1 LKPLSKKSLVSKAA
15 KTQDFRS
22 NPVFPDD
29 TRWMRAAIM
38 AAKRG
43 IGRSGANPPVG
54 CVLIGAGGQLLAS
67 GHTGAGGVPHA
78 ETVALASLDAAGR
91 IALQGGTAYVTLEP
105 CAHHGKTPPCAD
117 ALIAAGIA
125 RLVVALQDPDPRVD
139 GNGLAQIAREGIIVC
154 LGVEAAL
161 ASDAL
166 RYFFN
171 KIHNDK
177 PYCSL
182 KIAASLDGKI
192 ALSDRKK
199 RWLTGPKMRRY
210 VHLLR
215 SQADAIITG
224 IGTILADDPQLNCRN
239 EGLENDSPPIFIFDR
254 LLRIP
259 ATAAVFQSPYPITF
273 FCSEAAPE
281 QRRNALGNAGCVIV
295 PLPDD
300 ADGRPD
306 VGAALRY
313 MAMQGIN
320 HALVEAG
327 TGLVTSFLAADAAD
341 CIYWTQSDHILG
353 GDALPAVG
361 QFTSQAMNAVA
372 IFEENKYIQT
382 HYQAIG
388 SDRLIILQK
397 PYANTGRTQA

>member
-1 LKPLSKKSLVSKAA
+1 MKLLSKKSLVSKAA
-15 KTQDFRS
+15 KTQGFRS
-22 NPVFPDD
+22 NPVFPED

-43 IGRSGANPPVG
+43 VGRSGVNPPVG
-54 CVLIGAGGQLLAS
+54 CVLIGVDGQLLAS
-67 GHTGAGGVPHA
+67 GHTGVGGVPHA
-78 ETVALASLDAAGR
+78 ESAALASLDNAGR

-105 CAHHGKTPPCAD
+105 CTHHGKTPPCAD

-125 RLVVALQDPDPRVD
+125 RLVVALKDPDPRVN
-139 GNGLAQIAREGIIVC
+139 GNGLAQITKKGISVT
-154 LGVEAAL
+154 LGVEATL
-161 ASDAL
+161 ATEYL
-166 RYFFN
+166 KYFIH

-182 KIAASLDGKI
+182 KIATSLDARI
-192 ALSDRKK
+192 ALSDRRK
-199 RWLTGPKMRRY
+199 RWLTSTKMRRY

-224 IGTILADDPQLNCRN
+224 IGTVLADNPQLNCRN

-254 LLRIP
+254 LLRVP
-259 ATAAVFQSPYPITF
+259 TTAAVLQSPYPVTL
-273 FCSEAAPE
+273 FCSEEAPAK
-281 QRRNALGNAGCVIV
+281 RRQALDDAGCVIV

-300 ADGRPD
+300 SDGRPD
-306 VGAALRY
+306 IGAALRC
-313 MAMQGIN
+313 MGAKGIN

-327 TGLVTSFLAADAAD
+327 TDLVTSFLASDTVD

-361 QFTSQAMNAVA
+361 QLTSQTINAVA
-372 IFEENKYIQT
+372 IFAENRYTQT

-388 SDRLIILQK
+388 RDRLIILQK
-397 PYANTGRTQA
+397 PNANIGRAQA

>member
-1 LKPLSKKSLVSKAA
+1 MKPLSKKSLVNKAA

-22 NPVFPDD
+22 NPVFPED

-38 AAKRG
+38 VAKRG
-43 IGRSGANPPVG
+43 IGRSGVNPPVG

-78 ETVALASLDAAGR
+78 ESAALASLDDAGR

-125 RLVVALQDPDPRVD
+125 RLVVALQDPDPRV
-139 GNGLAQIAREGIIVC
+139 NGIGLVQIAKKGIIVC

-161 ASDAL
+161 AAESL
-166 RYFFN
+166 KYFIS

-182 KIAASLDGKI
+182 KIATSIDGRI

-215 SQADAIITG
+215 SKADAIVTG
-224 IGTILADDPQLNCRN
+224 IGTVLADDPQLNCRN

-259 ATAAVFQSPYPITF
+259 ATAAVLQSPYPVTL

-281 QRRNALGNAGCVIV
+281 QCRQALADAGCVIV

-300 ADGRPD
+300 AVGRPD
-306 VGAALRY
+306 IGAALRY
-313 MAMQGIN
+313 MGDRGIN

-327 TGLVTSFLAADAAD
+327 TGLVTSFLATGAAD

-353 GDALPAVG
+353 ADALPAVG
-361 QFTSQAMNAVA
+361 QFTSQKINAVA
-372 IFEENKYIQT
+372 IFGENRYIQT

-397 PYANTGRTQA
+397 PDATTGKRQA

>member
-1 LKPLSKKSLVSKAA
+1 MKPLSKKSLVSKAA

-22 NPVFPDD
+22 NPVFPED

-43 IGRSGANPPVG
+43 IGRSGVNPPVG
-54 CVLIGAGGQLLAS
+54 CVLIGADGQLLAS

-78 ETVALASLDAAGR
+78 ESAALANLDDAGR

-125 RLVVALQDPDPRVD
+125 RLVVAIQDPDPRVN
-139 GNGLAQIAREGIIVC
+139 GNGLAQIANEGIIVC
-154 LGVEAAL
+154 LGVEAVL
-161 ASDAL
+161 ASETL
-166 RYFFN
+166 KFFIS
-171 KIHNDK
+171 KIQNFK

-182 KIAASLDGKI
+182 KIAASIDGRI

-199 RWLTGPKMRRY
+199 RWLTGPEMRRY

-224 IGTILADDPQLNCRN
+224 IGTVLADDPQLNCRN

-259 ATAAVFQSPYPITF
+259 TTAAVLQSPYPVTL

-281 QRRNALGNAGCVIV
+281 SRRQALGNAGCVIV

-306 VGAALRY
+306 IGAALRY
-313 MAMQGIN
+313 MGTRGIN

-341 CIYWTQSDHILG
+341 CIYWTQSGHILG

-361 QFTSQAMNAVA
+361 QLAAQTINAVA
-372 IFEENKYIQT
+372 IFAENRYIQT
-382 HYQAIG
+382 HDQAIG

-397 PYANTGRTQA
+397 STANTGRTQA

>member
-1 LKPLSKKSLVSKAA
+1 MSKKSLVNKAA

-22 NPVFPDD
+22 NPVFPED

-38 AAKRG
+38 VAKRG

-78 ETVALASLDAAGR
+78 ESVALADLDAAGR
-91 IALQGGTAYVTLEP
+91 AALQGGTAYVTLEP

-125 RLVVALQDPDPRVD
+125 RLVVAIQDPDLRVN
-139 GNGLAQIAREGIIVC
+139 GNGLAQIAKKGIIVC

-161 ASDAL
+161 ANESL
-166 RYFFN
+166 KYFIH
-171 KIHNDK
+171 KIQHYK

-182 KIAASLDGKI
+182 KIAASLDGQI

-210 VHLLR
+210 VHFLR

-224 IGTILADDPQLNCRN
+224 IGTVLADDPKLNCRN
-239 EGLENDSPPIFIFDR
+239 EGLENDSPPVFIFDR

-259 ATAAVFQSPYPITF
+259 TTAAVLQSPYPVTL
-273 FCSEAAPE
+273 FCSETAPE
-281 QRRNALGNAGCVIV
+281 QCRQALDDAGCVIV

-306 VGAALRY
+306 IGVALHYMGAR
-313 MAMQGIN
+313 GVN

-341 CIYWTQSDHILG
+341 CIYWTQSNHILG
-353 GDALPAVG
+353 GNSLPAVG
-361 QFTSQAMNAVA
+361 QFTSQTINAVA
-372 IFEENKYIQT
+372 IFAENRYIQT

-388 SDRLIILQK
+388 HDRLIILQK
-397 PYANTGRTQA
+397 RNANTDRAQA

>member
-1 LKPLSKKSLVSKAA
+1 
-15 KTQDFRS
+15 
-22 NPVFPDD
+22 
-29 TRWMRAAIM
+29 MRAAIM

-43 IGRSGANPPVG
+43 IGRSGINPPVG

-67 GHTGAGGVPHA
+67 GYTGAGGVPHA
-78 ETVALASLDAAGR
+78 ESAALASLDDAGR

-125 RLVVALQDPDPRVD
+125 RLVVALQDPDPRVN
-139 GNGLAQIAREGIIVC
+139 GNGLAQIAKKGIIVC
-154 LGVEAAL
+154 LGVEEAL
-161 ASDAL
+161 AIESL
-166 RYFFN
+166 KYFFH

-182 KIAASLDGKI
+182 KIATSLDGKI

-210 VHLLR
+210 VHLVR

-224 IGTILADDPQLNCRN
+224 IGTVLADDPQLNCRN

-254 LLRIP
+254 PLRIP
-259 ATAAVFQSPYPITF
+259 TTAAVLQSPYPVTL
-273 FCSEAAPE
+273 FCSDAAPE
-281 QRRNALGNAGCVIV
+281 QRRQLLGDAGCVIV

-306 VGAALRY
+306 VCAALHFVGAR
-313 MAMQGIN
+313 GIN

-361 QFTSQAMNAVA
+361 KFTSQTINAVA
-372 IFEENKYIQT
+372 IFAENRYIQT
-382 HYQAIG
+382 HHQAIG
-388 SDRLIILQK
+388 GDRLIILQK
-397 PYANTGRTQA
+397 PNASTGRTQA

>member
-1 LKPLSKKSLVSKAA
+1 MKPLSKKSLVSKAV

-22 NPVFPDD
+22 NPVFPEDA
-29 TRWMRAAIM
+29 RWMRAAIM

-43 IGRSGANPPVG
+43 IGRSGINPPVG

-78 ETVALASLDAAGR
+78 ETAALANLDDAGR
-91 IALQGGTAYVTLEP
+91 VALQGGTAYVTLEP
-105 CAHHGKTPPCAD
+105 CVHHGKTPPCTG

-125 RLVVALQDPDPRVD
+125 RLVVALQDPDPRVN
-139 GNGLAQIAREGIIVC
+139 GNGLAQMAKQGIIVC
-154 LGVEAAL
+154 LGVEAVL
-161 ASDAL
+161 SSESL
-166 RYFFN
+166 KYFIN
-171 KIHNDK
+171 KIHNHK

-182 KIAASLDGKI
+182 KIATSLDGHI

-210 VHLLR
+210 VHFLR

-224 IGTILADDPQLNCRN
+224 IGTVLADDPKLNCRN

-254 LLRIP
+254 LLRVP
-259 ATAAVFQSPYPITF
+259 TTAAVLQNPYPVTL
-273 FCSEAAPE
+273 FCSETAPE
-281 QRRNALGNAGCVIV
+281 QRRQALGDAGCVIV
-295 PLPDD
+295 PLPND

-306 VGAALRY
+306 IGAALHY
-313 MAMQGIN
+313 MGARGIN

-327 TGLVTSFLAADAAD
+327 TGLVTSFLSADAAD
-341 CIYWTQSDHILG
+341 CIYWTQSNHILG
-353 GDALPAVG
+353 GNSLPAVG
-361 QFTSQAMNAVA
+361 QLTSQTTNAVA
-372 IFEENKYIQT
+372 LFAENRYIQT

-388 SDRLIILQK
+388 CDRLIILQK
-397 PYANTGRTQA
+397 PNANFGRTQA

>member
-1 LKPLSKKSLVSKAA
+1 
-15 KTQDFRS
+15 
-22 NPVFPDD
+22 
-29 TRWMRAAIM
+29 MRAAIM

-43 IGRSGANPPVG
+43 IGRSGVNPPVG

-67 GHTGAGGVPHA
+67 GYTGAGGVPHA
-78 ETVALASLDAAGR
+78 ESAALASLDDTGR

-125 RLVVALQDPDPRVD
+125 RLVVALQDPDPRVN
-139 GNGLAQIAREGIIVC
+139 GNGLTQIAKKGIVVC
-154 LGVEAAL
+154 LGVEEAQAIESL
-161 ASDAL
+161 K
-166 RYFFN
+166 YFIY
-171 KIHNDK
+171 KIHNNK

-182 KIAASLDGKI
+182 KIATSLDGKI

-210 VHLLR
+210 VHLVR

-224 IGTILADDPQLNCRN
+224 IGTVLADDPQLNCRN

-254 LLRIP
+254 LLRFP
-259 ATAAVFQSPYPITF
+259 TTAAVLQSPYPVTL
-273 FCSEAAPE
+273 FCSEAASE
-281 QRRNALGNAGCVIV
+281 QRRQMLGDAGCVIV

-306 VGAALRY
+306 IGAALHYVGAR
-313 MAMQGIN
+313 GIN

-361 QFTSQAMNAVA
+361 QFTSQTINAVA
-372 IFEENKYIQT
+372 ILTENRYIQT

-388 SDRLIILQK
+388 RDRLIILQK
-397 PYANTGRTQA
+397 SNANTGRTKA

>member
-1 LKPLSKKSLVSKAA
+1 MKPLSKKSLVSKAA
-15 KTQDFRS
+15 KTQDFWS
-22 NPVFPDD
+22 NPVFPED

-43 IGRSGANPPVG
+43 IGRSGVNPPVG

-78 ETVALASLDAAGR
+78 ESAALASLDNAGR
-91 IALQGGTAYVTLEP
+91 AALQGGTAYVTLEP
-105 CAHHGKTPPCAD
+105 CYHHGKTPPCAD

-125 RLVVALQDPDPRVD
+125 RLVVALQDPDPRVN
-139 GNGLAQIAREGIIVC
+139 GNGLARMAKNGIIVC

-161 ASDAL
+161 ANESL
-166 RYFFN
+166 KYFIH
-171 KIHNDK
+171 KIQNDK

-182 KIAASLDGKI
+182 KVAVSLDGRI

-199 RWLTGPKMRRY
+199 RWLTGSKMRRY

-224 IGTILADDPQLNCRN
+224 VGTILADDSQLNCRN

-254 LLRIP
+254 LLRTP
-259 ATAAVFQSPYPITF
+259 TTAAVLQSPYPVTL
-273 FCSEAAPE
+273 FCSEVAPKK
-281 QRRNALGNAGCVIV
+281 RRQALEDAGCVIV
-295 PLPDD
+295 LLPDD

-306 VGAALRY
+306 VGAALHY
-313 MAMQGIN
+313 MGVRGIN
-320 HALVEAG
+320 HGLVEAG

-361 QFTSQAMNAVA
+361 QFTSETINAVA
-372 IFEENKYIQT
+372 IFAENRYIQT
-382 HYQAIG
+382 HYQEIG

-397 PYANTGRTQA
+397 PSANTGAAQA

>member
-1 LKPLSKKSLVSKAA
+1 
-15 KTQDFRS
+15 
-22 NPVFPDD
+22 
-29 TRWMRAAIM
+29 MRAAIM
-38 AAKRG
+38 VAKRG
-43 IGRSGANPPVG
+43 IGRSGVNPPVG
-54 CVLIGAGGQLLAS
+54 CVLIGTGGQLLAS

-78 ETVALASLDAAGR
+78 ESAALASLDDAGR

-125 RLVVALQDPDPRVD
+125 RLVVALQDPDPRV
-139 GNGLAQIAREGIIVC
+139 NGIGLVQIAKKGIIVC

-161 ASDAL
+161 AAESL
-166 RYFFN
+166 KYFIY
-171 KIHNDK
+171 KIHNGK

-182 KIAASLDGKI
+182 KIAASIDGRI

-215 SQADAIITG
+215 SKADAIITG
-224 IGTILADDPQLNCRN
+224 IGTVLADDPQLNCRN

-259 ATAAVFQSPYPITF
+259 ATAAVLQSPYPVTL
-273 FCSEAAPE
+273 FCSIAAPE
-281 QRRNALGNAGCVIV
+281 QRRQALDDAGCVIV

-300 ADGRPD
+300 AGGRPD
-306 VGAALRY
+306 IGAALHY
-313 MAMQGIN
+313 MGERGIN

-327 TGLVTSFLAADAAD
+327 TGLVTSFFATGAAD
-341 CIYWTQSDHILG
+341 CIYWTESDHILG
-353 GDALPAVG
+353 ADALPAVG
-361 QFTSQAMNAVA
+361 QFTSQKINAVG
-372 IFEENKYIQT
+372 IFAENRYVQT

-397 PYANTGRTQA
+397 PNAATGTRQA

>member
-1 LKPLSKKSLVSKAA
+1 LKPLSKKSLANKAA
-15 KTQDFRS
+15 KTQDFRL
-22 NPVFPDD
+22 NPVFPEDA
-29 TRWMRAAIM
+29 RWMRAAIM

-43 IGRSGANPPVG
+43 IGRSGVNPPVG

-78 ETVALASLDAAGR
+78 ESVALANLDDAGR

-125 RLVVALQDPDPRVD
+125 RLVVALQDPDPRVN
-139 GNGLAQIAREGIIVC
+139 GNGLAQIAKKGIIVC

-161 ASDAL
+161 SNESL
-166 RYFFN
+166 KYFIH
-171 KIHNDK
+171 KIQNFK

-182 KIAASLDGKI
+182 KIAASLDGRI

-210 VHLLR
+210 VHFLR

-224 IGTILADDPQLNCRN
+224 IGTVLSDDPKLNCRN

-254 LLRIP
+254 LLRTP
-259 ATAAVFQSPYPITF
+259 TTAAVLQSRYPVTL
-273 FCSEAAPE
+273 FCGETASE
-281 QRRNALGNAGCVIV
+281 QRRQALGGAGCVIV

-306 VGAALRY
+306 IDAALQY
-313 MAMQGIN
+313 MGGRGIN

-327 TGLVTSFLAADAAD
+327 TGLVTSFLAADALD
-341 CIYWTQSDHILG
+341 CIYWTQSNHILG
-353 GDALPAVG
+353 GNSLPAVG
-361 QFTSQAMNAVA
+361 QFTSQTINAVA
-372 IFEENKYIQT
+372 IFAENRYTQT

-388 SDRLIILQK
+388 QDRLIILQK
-397 PYANTGRTQA
+397 PNVNTGRTQA

>member
-1 LKPLSKKSLVSKAA
+1 MKPLSKKSLVSKAA

-22 NPVFPDD
+22 NPVFPED

-38 AAKRG
+38 VAKRG
-43 IGRSGANPPVG
+43 VGRTGVNPPVG

-78 ETVALASLDAAGR
+78 ESAALASLDDAGR

-105 CAHHGKTPPCAD
+105 CAHYGKTPPCAD
-117 ALIAAGIA
+117 ALTAAGIA
-125 RLVVALQDPDPRVD
+125 RLVVALQDPDPRVN
-139 GNGLAQIAREGIIVC
+139 GNGLEQIAKKGIIVC

-161 ASDAL
+161 ATESL
-166 RYFFN
+166 KYFIH
-171 KIHNDK
+171 KIYHDK
-177 PYCSL
+177 PYCLL
-182 KIAASLDGKI
+182 KIAASLDGRI

-224 IGTILADDPQLNCRN
+224 IGTVLADDPQLNCRN

-254 LLRIP
+254 CLRIP
-259 ATAAVFQSPYPITF
+259 TTAAVLQSSYPVTL
-273 FCSEAAPE
+273 FCSETAPE
-281 QRRNALGNAGCVIV
+281 QRRQALVDTGCVIV

-306 VGAALRY
+306 IGAALHF
-313 MAMQGIN
+313 MGAKGIN

-361 QFTSQAMNAVA
+361 QFTSKTIKAVA
-372 IFEENKYIQT
+372 ILAENRYVQT
-382 HYQAIG
+382 HYQVIG

-397 PYANTGRTQA
+397 PNANIDRTQA

>member
-1 LKPLSKKSLVSKAA
+1 MKPLSKKSLVSRAA

-22 NPVFPDD
+22 NPVFPEDS
-29 TRWMRAAIM
+29 RWMRAAIM

-43 IGRSGANPPVG
+43 IGRTGINPPVG

-78 ETVALASLDAAGR
+78 ESAALANLDDAGR

-105 CAHHGKTPPCAD
+105 CAHHGKTPPCVD

-125 RLVVALQDPDPRVD
+125 RLVVALQDPDPRVN
-139 GNGLAQIAREGIIVC
+139 GNGLAQIARKGIIVC

-161 ASDAL
+161 SNESL
-166 RYFFN
+166 KYFIH

-192 ALSDRKK
+192 ALFDRKK
-199 RWLTGPKMRRY
+199 RWLTGSKMRRY
-210 VHLLR
+210 VHFLR

-224 IGTILADDPQLNCRN
+224 IGTVLADDPKLNCRN

-254 LLRIP
+254 LLRVP
-259 ATAAVFQSPYPITF
+259 TTAAVLQSPYPVTL
-273 FCSEAAPE
+273 FCSETAPE
-281 QRRNALGNAGCVIV
+281 QRRQALGDAGCVIV

-306 VGAALRY
+306 IGAALRY
-313 MAMQGIN
+313 MGARGVN

-327 TGLVTSFLAADAAD
+327 TSLVTSFLAANAVD

-353 GDALPAVG
+353 GNSLPAVG
-361 QFTSQAMNAVA
+361 QFTSQTINAVA
-372 IFEENKYIQT
+372 IFAETRYIQT
-382 HYQAIG
+382 HYQLIG
-388 SDRLIILQK
+388 RDRLIILQK
-397 PYANTGRTQA
+397 PNANIGRTQA

>member
-1 LKPLSKKSLVSKAA
+1 MAEKL
-15 KTQDFRS
+15 DFWS
-22 NPVFPDD
+22 NPVFPEDA
-29 TRWMRAAIM
+29 RWMRAAIM

-43 IGRSGANPPVG
+43 IGRSGVNPPVG
-54 CVLIGAGGQLLAS
+54 CVLISAGGQLLAS

-78 ETVALASLDAAGR
+78 ESVALTNLDAAGR

-125 RLVVALQDPDPRVD
+125 RLVVALQDPDPRVN
-139 GNGLAQIAREGIIVC
+139 GNGLAQIAEKGIIVC

-161 ASDAL
+161 SNESL
-166 RYFFN
+166 RYFIH
-171 KIHNDK
+171 KIQTHK

-182 KIAASLDGKI
+182 KIASSLDGKI

-199 RWLTGPKMRRY
+199 RWLTSPKMRRY
-210 VHLLR
+210 VHFLR

-224 IGTILADDPQLNCRN
+224 IGTVLADDPKLNCRN

-259 ATAAVFQSPYPITF
+259 TTAAVLQSPYPVTL
-273 FCSEAAPE
+273 FCGNMASK
-281 QRRNALGNAGCVIV
+281 QRRQVLGDAGCVIV

-306 VGAALRY
+306 IGAALHY
-313 MAMQGIN
+313 MGARGVN

-327 TGLVTSFLAADAAD
+327 SGLVTSFLAADAVN

-353 GDALPAVG
+353 GNSLPAVG
-361 QFTSQAMNAVA
+361 QFESQTINAVA
-372 IFEENKYIQT
+372 TFAENRYIQT

-388 SDRLIILQK
+388 CDRLIILQK
-397 PYANTGRTQA
+397 PSANTGGTQA

>member
-1 LKPLSKKSLVSKAA
+1 MKPLSKKSLVSKAA

-22 NPVFPDD
+22 NPVFPED

-38 AAKRG
+38 AAKCG
-43 IGRSGANPPVG
+43 IGRTGVNPPVG
-54 CVLIGAGGQLLAS
+54 CVLIAAGGQLLAS

-78 ETVALASLDAAGR
+78 ESAALANLDDAGR
-91 IALQGGTAYVTLEP
+91 IALRGGTAYVTLEP

-125 RLVVALQDPDPRVD
+125 RLVVALQDPDPRVN
-139 GNGLAQIAREGIIVC
+139 GNGLAPIAKKGIIVC

-161 ASDAL
+161 SNESL
-166 RYFFN
+166 KYFIH
-171 KIHNDK
+171 KIHNYK

-192 ALSDRKK
+192 VLSDRKK

-210 VHLLR
+210 VHFLR

-224 IGTILADDPQLNCRN
+224 IGTVLADDPKLNCRN

-259 ATAAVFQSPYPITF
+259 TTAAVLQSPYPVTL
-273 FCSEAAPE
+273 FCGEAAPE
-281 QRRNALGNAGCVIV
+281 QRRQELGDVGCVTV

-300 ADGRPD
+300 TDVQPD
-306 VGAALRY
+306 IDAALHYLGTR
-313 MAMQGIN
+313 GIN

-327 TGLVTSFLAADAAD
+327 TGLVTSFLAANAVD

-353 GDALPAVG
+353 GDALSAVG
-361 QFTSQAMNAVA
+361 QFASQTINAVA
-372 IFEENKYIQT
+372 IFAENRYIQT
-382 HYQAIG
+382 HYQEIG
-388 SDRLIILQK
+388 GDRLIILQK
-397 PYANTGRTQA
+397 PNANTGRTQA

>member
-1 LKPLSKKSLVSKAA
+1 MKPLSKKSLVSKAA
-15 KTQDFRS
+15 ETQDFRS
-22 NPVFPDD
+22 NPIFPEDA
-29 TRWMRAAIM
+29 RWMRAAIM
-38 AAKRG
+38 ASKRG
-43 IGRSGANPPVG
+43 IGRSGVNPPVG
-54 CVLIGAGGQLLAS
+54 CVLISVGGQLLAS

-78 ETVALASLDAAGR
+78 ESAALASLDAAGR
-91 IALQGGTAYVTLEP
+91 AALQGGTAYVTFEP
-105 CAHHGKTPPCAD
+105 CVHHGKTPPCAD

-125 RLVVALQDPDPRVD
+125 RLVVAVQDPDPRVN
-139 GNGLAQIAREGIIVC
+139 GNGLVQVAKKGIIVC

-161 ASDAL
+161 ATESL
-166 RYFFN
+166 KFFIH
-171 KIHNDK
+171 KIQNDK

-182 KIAASLDGKI
+182 KIATSLDGRI

-199 RWLTGPKMRRY
+199 RWLTGSKMRRY

-224 IGTILADDPQLNCRN
+224 IGTVLADDPQLNCRN
-239 EGLENDSPPIFIFDR
+239 DGLENDSPPIFIFDQF
-254 LLRIP
+254 LRIP
-259 ATAAVFQSPYPITF
+259 ITAMVLQSHYPVTL

-281 QRRNALGNAGCVIV
+281 QRHQVLSDAGCVIV
-295 PLPDD
+295 PLPGA

-306 VGAALRY
+306 VGAALHY
-313 MAMQGIN
+313 MGARGIN

-327 TGLVTSFLAADAAD
+327 TGLVASFLAADSAD

-361 QFTSQAMNAVA
+361 QFRSQTINEVA
-372 IFEENKYIQT
+372 IFAENRYVQM

-388 SDRLIILQK
+388 KDRLIILQK
-397 PYANTGRTQA
+397 PNVKTVRTQA